1 MIGIIQI
8 LTVEEQQR
16 YDTATDCRIGKVE
29 NRAEEDEMVST
40 YERHPR
46 RPVCFDN
53 REIEHIDHFTVE
65 QRSVSAAFGH
75 KGCQLRIGAFIKQ
88 HSVEY
93 AVDDIAQ
100 RTRQDERDTDN
111 KPVFIPCFM
120 NLYRNQ
126 PITPTATIRNE
137 VRTIS
142 RISPNRKPYRC
153 FR

>member
-53 REIEHIDHFTVE
+53 REIEHIDHFPVQPTGIASTL
-65 QRSVSAAFGH
+65 RH
-75 KGCQLRIGAFIKQ
+75 K
-88 HSVEY
+88 
-93 AVDDIAQ
+93 
-100 RTRQDERDTDN
+100 
-111 KPVFIPCFM
+111 
-120 NLYRNQ
+120 
-126 PITPTATIRNE
+126 
-137 VRTIS
+137 
-142 RISPNRKPYRC
+142 
-153 FR
+153 

>member
-53 REIEHIDHFTVE
+53 REIEHIDHLTVE

-111 KPVFIPCFM
+111 KPCFHSM
-120 NLYRNQ
+120 LYELVQEPAYHSYRND
-126 PITPTATIRNE
+126 
-137 VRTIS
+137 S
-142 RISPNRKPYRC
+142 K
-153 FR
+153 